1 MCYYSRVMTLRDR
14 IRAFLG
20 TDLLIDIPS
29 LTMFKAMEQKQR
41 DRHEELLGAVSKLTM
56 VLQNAHIADRQAF
69 APPVLDWDTVQAMA
83 LASLEREP
91 QKEQN

>member
-1 MCYYSRVMTLRDR
+1 MTLRDR

-20 TDLLIDIPS
+20 LPAIEQLLADAPS

-41 DRHEELLGAVSKLTM
+41 ERHEELLGAVNKLRMT
-56 VLQNAHIADRQAF
+56 LQNVHALDAPQF

-91 QKEQN
+91 EKEH